1 MSRQIEAVIFDWAG
15 TTVDY
20 GCFAPVEAFRQA
32 FAEEGIDATTE
43 EIRRPMGLSKRLHVR
58 TMFEMPRIA
67 ARWQDTHGRPWTEA
81 DVEQVYR
88 RSEERIL
95 SLLPDYAEPIAHVLD
110 AVAQLRERGIQIGST
125 TGYNDEMMSLV
136 VPAAAAAGYRPDCWF
151 SADATRQIG
160 RPYPYMIF
168 RALETLRVSS
178 VGAAVK
184 VGDTVAD
191 IQDHRGGDR
200 GQLPAGALPAGIRK
214 PGAGTAAGGNRPG
227 APSIRRLRR
236 RLCDRQ
242 HERAARP
249 AGSSFGSN
257 SLTADKINP
266 DDI

>member
-191 IQDHRGGDR
+191 IQEGQNAGLITVGVIEGSSLLALSQQEYESLAPEQRQAEIDR
-200 GQLPAGALPAGIRK
+200 VRQAYADCGADYAIANMSELPALLDLLSAA
-214 PGAGTAAGGNRPG
+214 TA
-227 APSIRRLRR
+227 
-236 RLCDRQ
+236 
-242 HERAARP
+242 
-249 AGSSFGSN
+249 
-257 SLTADKINP
+257 
-266 DDI
+266 

>member
-1 MSRQIEAVIFDWAG
+1 M
-15 TTVDY
+15 
-20 GCFAPVEAFRQA
+20 
-32 FAEEGIDATTE
+32 
-43 EIRRPMGLSKRLHVR
+43 
-58 TMFEMPRIA
+58 
-67 ARWQDTHGRPWTEA
+67 
-81 DVEQVYR
+81 YR

-136 VPAAAAAGYRPDCWF
+136 VPAAAAAGYRQDCWF

-191 IQDHRGGDR
+191 IQEGQNAGLITVGVIE
-200 GQLPAGALPAGIRK
+200 GQLPAGAL
-214 PGAGTAAGGNRPG
+214 
-227 APSIRRLRR
+227 
-236 RLCDRQ
+236 Q
-242 HERAARP
+242 QEYE
-249 AGSSFGSN
+249 
-257 SLTADKINP
+257 SLTSEQRQAEIDRVRQAYADCGADYAITNMSQLP
-266 DDI
+266 ALLDLLSAATA